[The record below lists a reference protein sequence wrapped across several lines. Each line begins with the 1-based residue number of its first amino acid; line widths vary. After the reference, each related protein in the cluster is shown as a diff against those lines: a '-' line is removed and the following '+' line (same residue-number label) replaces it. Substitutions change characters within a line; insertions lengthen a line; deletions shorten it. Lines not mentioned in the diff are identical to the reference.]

1 MANDTRY
8 EGMYDDPMQRQVS
21 DTAREAQC
29 RQKRRELDARVQTLC
44 AKAIE
49 YEDKFGKDNFRTMI
63 LVTTLEVVL
72 QMKDAI
78 DLLSDVGIALQC
90 IGQAIG
96 CVDEAFKLQQDVLDS
111 TLNTKYGFMARMKT
125 RRKIKKAM
133 RNNVNRMKQMVDMV
147 VGVQSIG
154 FSLIESLRKMGV
166 KMKKL
171 ANKGFAKGTKGM
183 AAGGESGFGNAER
196 LMAEVRA
203 GSSDGSAG
211 GSGSGST
218 GAGGSGAGSTG
229 SGSGGSSR
237 PSGGSG
243 VPDIGD
249 IV

>member
-166 KMKKL
+166 RMKKL

-203 GSSDGSAG
+203 GSSDGSTG
-211 GSGSGST
+211 GSGSGS
-218 GAGGSGAGSTG
+218 GSGSTGAGSTG